1 MNGRATIVKDIRSV
15 YRDLTP
21 FRALRTSNKVPL
33 AVDLFSVLKAL
44 NTLHL
49 SMFQFF
55 VLYSVHEFN
64 LSLIPAR
71 PCAFNVI
78 ADKRQVSQCFKVL
91 RQKGLISAVP
101 FNPMFTHT
109 VERATKCYQLTEQ
122 GKKVIASY
130 NYLIKDTQKQAKNAR
145 LKYIDGN

>member
-1 MNGRATIVKDIRSV
+1 MRGRNTIVKDIRGV
-15 YRDLTP
+15 YADLSP

-33 AVDLFSVLKAL
+33 AVDLFSVLKTL

-49 SMFQFF
+49 SMFQYF
-55 VLYSVHEFN
+55 VLSSIHELNMASIPVRPLAFYA
-64 LSLIPAR
+64 LADRRQISETFKSLK
-71 PCAFNVI
+71 
-78 ADKRQVSQCFKVL
+78 KR
-91 RQKGLISAVP
+91 GLIERIE
-101 FNPMFTHT
+101 FNPMLTHT